1 MTEQICRRA
10 VFTAW
15 VVTAALVL
23 AMPVLAHPGHEYKVT
38 GTISKISGPHFEV
51 TDSKGSETA
60 FMLVPATE
68 ISRNGAR
75 GAASDVKVGVRADVE
90 GVENEKGITEAKIV
104 KLLPSAH

>member
-15 VVTAALVL
+15 VVTAGLIL
-23 AMPVLAHPGHEYKVT
+23 AIPVFAHPGHEYKVT